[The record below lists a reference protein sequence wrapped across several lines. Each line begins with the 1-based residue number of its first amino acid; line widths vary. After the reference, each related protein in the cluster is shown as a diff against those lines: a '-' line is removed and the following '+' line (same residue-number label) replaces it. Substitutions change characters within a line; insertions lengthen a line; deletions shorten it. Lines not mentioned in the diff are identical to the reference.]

1 MIGNL
6 KAEMEGIESMELSHD
21 VLKIKYAI
29 RDILHS
35 AREVE
40 KRGKELYYF
49 NIGDPDRYDFDT
61 PEFLK
66 SALIEAIKEDKAN
79 YYTNSAG
86 DLNLREEIVKRQ
98 KRLWGTDLDP
108 DDVLI
113 TTGVSEAISFIA
125 ASIAPGTEVLVPS
138 PIYPS
143 YLSYLNFHNVTP
155 VQYYTNESDNWQP
168 DIEDIRNKI
177 TPKTQAI
184 IIINPNNPTGA
195 VYSPKVVKQ
204 ITDIAGEH
212 DLLVISDE
220 IYDLLTFEGG
230 FRSTASLTDIPVL
243 ELNGISKTL
252 LSPGWRLGWAILR
265 DNEDNVYSDFWEALA
280 KQSRIR
286 LCASSPVQ
294 VAVSKILNKETN
306 YLYSVIDKLKK
317 RSSYFSQRIQEMD
330 GLSVVPPKG
339 AFYAF
344 PRIDKDI
351 DDRQFIL
358 NLLQETG
365 VLFVFGS
372 GFGELGKRHFRSV
385 VLPDLNLMEKALNKV
400 ESYLMTIK

>member
-1 MIGNL
+1 
-6 KAEMEGIESMELSHD
+6 MEGIKSMKLSRD
-21 VLKIKYAI
+21 VLKIEYAI

-49 NIGDPDRYDFDT
+49 NIGDPDKYDFDT

-66 SALIEAIKEDKAN
+66 AALIEAIKEDKAN

-86 DLNLREEIVKRQ
+86 DPILREEIVKRQ
-98 KRLWGTDLDP
+98 KRLWGTDLEP

-113 TTGVSEAISFIA
+113 TTGVSEAIAFIA

-143 YLSYLNFHNVTP
+143 YLSYLNFHNISP
-155 VQYYTNESDNWQP
+155 VQYYTSEADNWQP
-168 DIEDIRNKI
+168 NVEDIRKKI
-177 TPKTQAI
+177 TVKTQAI

-195 VYSPKVVKQ
+195 VYSPKIVKQ
-204 ITDIAGEH
+204 IADIAGEYN
-212 DLLVISDE
+212 LLIISDE

-265 DNEDNVYSDFWEALA
+265 DNEENAYSDFWEALA

-294 VAVSKILNKETN
+294 IAVSKILNKETN
-306 YLYSVIDKLKK
+306 YLTSVIDKLKK

-344 PRIDKDI
+344 PKIEKDI
-351 DDRQFIL
+351 NDRQFIL

-372 GFGELGKRHFRSV
+372 GFGELGKGHFRSV

>member
-1 MIGNL
+1 M
-6 KAEMEGIESMELSHD
+6 KLSRD
-21 VLKIKYAI
+21 VLKIEYAI

-49 NIGDPDRYDFDT
+49 NIGDPDKYDFDT

-66 SALIEAIKEDKAN
+66 AALIEAIKEDKAN

-86 DLNLREEIVKRQ
+86 DPILREEIVKRQ
-98 KRLWGTDLDP
+98 KRLWGTDLEP

-113 TTGVSEAISFIA
+113 TTGVSEAIAFIA

-143 YLSYLNFHNVTP
+143 YLSYLNFHNISP
-155 VQYYTNESDNWQP
+155 VQYYTSEADNWQP
-168 DIEDIRNKI
+168 SVEDIRKKI
-177 TPKTQAI
+177 TEKTQAI

-195 VYSPKVVKQ
+195 VYSPKIVKQ
-204 ITDIAGEH
+204 IADIAGEYN
-212 DLLVISDE
+212 LLIISDE

-265 DNEDNVYSDFWEALA
+265 DNEENAYSDFWEALA

-294 VAVSKILNKETN
+294 IAVSKILNKETN
-306 YLYSVIDKLKK
+306 YLTSVIDKLKK

-344 PRIDKDI
+344 PKIEKDI
-351 DDRQFIL
+351 NDRQFIL

-372 GFGELGKRHFRSV
+372 GFGELGKGHFRSV